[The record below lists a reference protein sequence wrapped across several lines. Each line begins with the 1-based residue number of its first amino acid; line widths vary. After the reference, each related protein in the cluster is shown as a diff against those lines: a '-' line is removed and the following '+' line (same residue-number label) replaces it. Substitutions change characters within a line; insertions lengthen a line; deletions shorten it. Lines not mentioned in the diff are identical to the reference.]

1 MRGQRCVCGELGQ
14 LISKMTSARVA
25 HAAHHARILREIAAS
40 YLSGRRARFV
50 VAATL
55 LGVAYA
61 RDVHVGRRDAEASRR
76 FGGGGLERV
85 GVGARRSAGRSARG
99 VRACA
104 RRCVPRGYEEV
115 VGEAVEVDTN
125 LGRAIPCLNQRHHA
139 ALRAAAD
146 GARHVEG
153 GRRRAAAR
161 QNEDGEGRKL
171 RIHRVDARL
180 TPRCGGV
187 RRRRLWRGREC
198 DTHTVATCGVSG
210 WWRVW
215 WKVRRRRQQGAE
227 SESGAA
233 RLEHARLGGAVDP
246 DALQVLLR
254 RRGLRRRNRRAHV
267 EQQPLCALELRQQPP
282 QASRAGSGRHARLHG
297 LLLGASRRTLL
308 AVRTREADGRAQFVD
323 RAERIKDHIVLAR
336 QR

>member
-1 MRGQRCVCGELGQ
+1 
-14 LISKMTSARVA
+14 MTSARVA

-40 YLSGRRARFV
+40 YPSGRRARFV

-55 LGVAYA
+55 LGV
-61 RDVHVGRRDAEASRR
+61 
-76 FGGGGLERV
+76 
-85 GVGARRSAGRSARG
+85 
-99 VRACA
+99 ACA

-171 RIHRVDARL
+171 RIHRVD
-180 TPRCGGV
+180 
-187 RRRRLWRGREC
+187 
-198 DTHTVATCGVSG
+198 
-210 WWRVW
+210 
-215 WKVRRRRQQGAE
+215 
-227 SESGAA
+227 A

-323 RAERIKDHIVLAR
+323 RAERIKDHIVLAPPLAVEEGR
-336 QR
+336 LALVPGARVDGEAGACEAAQRWRGG

>member
-1 MRGQRCVCGELGQ
+1 MRAWRQGVEVC
-14 LISKMTSARVA
+14 
-25 HAAHHARILREIAAS
+25 
-40 YLSGRRARFV
+40 
-50 VAATL
+50 
-55 LGVAYA
+55 
-61 RDVHVGRRDAEASRR
+61 
-76 FGGGGLERV
+76 GGGGCGGGGSATRSGNVRCER
-85 GVGARRSAGRSARG
+85 
-99 VRACA
+99 
-104 RRCVPRGYEEV
+104 
-115 VGEAVEVDTN
+115 
-125 LGRAIPCLNQRHHA
+125 L
-139 ALRAAAD
+139 
-146 GARHVEG
+146 VEG
-153 GRRRAAAR
+153 
-161 QNEDGEGRKL
+161 
-171 RIHRVDARL
+171 
-180 TPRCGGV
+180 
-187 RRRRLWRGREC
+187 
-198 DTHTVATCGVSG
+198 
-210 WWRVW
+210 W

-282 QASRAGSGRHARLHG
+282 QASRAGSGCHARLHG